1 MEQMDQNYQKS
12 SGKRPLILL
21 GVAVIMLV
29 ALIVVSLKS
38 GLLGSTFRIDKAVVC
53 VELDRNRL
61 PHKVMNTIQYGTR
74 QVCLWFQYSFASEG
88 NHLEVSWYYGK
99 DLVLS
104 EPLKLMTKDGVR
116 AFYLLREE
124 GTPLPVGKYRVTI
137 SSPTKRLSELEFE
150 IIRKN

>member
-1 MEQMDQNYQKS
+1 MDQNYQNG
-12 SGKRPLILL
+12 SGRRPLILL
-21 GVAVIMLV
+21 GLTVVVLVILS
-29 ALIVVSLKS
+29 VVSLKT
-38 GLLGSTFRIDKAVVC
+38 GLLGSSFRIDKAVVC

-74 QVCLWFQYSFASEG
+74 QVCLWFQYSSAPEG

-116 AFYLLREE
+116 TFYLLREE
-124 GTPLPVGKYRVTI
+124 GTPLPVGKYRVII